1 MQTPHIVII
10 GGGQAG
16 ATAAAELRRRD
27 FAGQITLVGEE
38 PHLPYERPPL
48 SKDALLDPD
57 NVQLTLHPASFY
69 NEQNISLKLGIR
81 AEAIDAQQGC
91 ITLSNGE
98 TLRYDSLLLA
108 TGAQARRL
116 PELDALGSVSHVLRT
131 LDDANRI
138 RAQLNPGSHVLVVG
152 AGVIGLELASS
163 LVALG
168 ATVELIDPAS
178 RIMSRNAPEVL
189 SQYLQTVHEARGVC
203 FHLGTQVSKARLD
216 EEQKVALTLNNGQ
229 QLQGDLLIYGV
240 GVTIDTRLADS
251 AGLHTE
257 QGAIVID
264 EHGRSS
270 QPAIYAAG
278 DTTVQ
283 IGLDGRWQ
291 RQETWENANRQA
303 CMAVCHMLNQE
314 PVQASPAWFWTDQC
328 DLNIQFA
335 ADMAAAHWIV
345 RGNQDTP
352 PFVLIGL
359 DPEGAICGAITVNQG
374 RDMRP
379 LKELIEHRAVLPLEV
394 WTDPAQNLR
403 NLAKQVAQTADN
415 QTAISALTGEAAA
428 PVHP

>member
-57 NVQLTLHPASFY
+57 NVQLNLHPASFY

-91 ITLSNGE
+91 VTLSNGE

-138 RAQLNPGSHVLVVG
+138 RAQLKPGSHVLVVG

-178 RIMSRNAPEVL
+178 RIMSRNAPEIL
-189 SQYLQTVHEARGVC
+189 SQYLQTVHEARGVR
-203 FHLGTQVSKARLD
+203 FHLDTQVSKARLD
-216 EEQKVALTLNNGQ
+216 EEQKVALTLSNGQ

-264 EHGRSS
+264 EYGRSS

-303 CMAVCHMLNQE
+303 CMAVCHMLDQE
-314 PVQASPAWFWTDQC
+314 PAQASPAWFWTDQC

-345 RGNQDTP
+345 RGNLDTP
-352 PFVLIGL
+352 PFALIGL

-394 WTDPAQNLR
+394 WTDPSQNLR
-403 NLAKQVAQTADN
+403 NLAKQVAQTTN
-415 QTAISALTGEAAA
+415 SQTAALAGEAAA

>member
-16 ATAAAELRRRD
+16 ATAAAELRRRE

-38 PHLPYERPPL
+38 SHLPYERPPL

-57 NVQLTLHPASFY
+57 SVQLNLHPASFY

-81 AEAIDAQQGC
+81 AEAIDAQQGR

-138 RAQLNPGSHVLVVG
+138 RAQLKPGSHVLVVG

-178 RIMSRNAPEVL
+178 RIMSRNAPEIL
-189 SQYLQTVHEARGVC
+189 SQYLQTVHEARGVR

-216 EEQKVALTLNNGQ
+216 EKQKVALTLSNGQ

-314 PVQASPAWFWTDQC
+314 PAQACPAWFWTDQC

-345 RGNQDTP
+345 RGNLDTP

-379 LKELIEHRAVLPLEV
+379 LKDLIEHRAVLPLEV
-394 WTDPAQNLR
+394 WTDPSQNLR

>member
-57 NVQLTLHPASFY
+57 NVQLNLHSASFY

-91 ITLSNGE
+91 VTLSNGE

-178 RIMSRNAPEVL
+178 RIMSRNAPEIL
-189 SQYLQTVHEARGVC
+189 SQYLQTVHEARGVR

-216 EEQKVALTLNNGQ
+216 EEQKVALTLSNGQ

-264 EHGRSS
+264 EYGRSS

-303 CMAVCHMLNQE
+303 CMAVCHMLDQE
-314 PVQASPAWFWTDQC
+314 PAQASPAWFWTDQC

-345 RGNQDTP
+345 RGNLDTP
-352 PFVLIGL
+352 PFALIGL

-394 WTDPAQNLR
+394 WTDPSQNLR
-403 NLAKQVAQTADN
+403 NLAKQVAQTTN
-415 QTAISALTGEAAA
+415 SQTAALAGEAAA

>member
-91 ITLSNGE
+91 VTLSNGE

-138 RAQLNPGSHVLVVG
+138 RAQLKPGSHVLVVG

-168 ATVELIDPAS
+168 AIVELIDPAS
-178 RIMSRNAPEVL
+178 RIMSRNAPEIL
-189 SQYLQTVHEARGVC
+189 SQYLQTVHEARGVR

-216 EEQKVALTLNNGQ
+216 EEQKVALTLSNGQ
-229 QLQGDLLIYGV
+229 QLQGDLLTYGV

-264 EHGRSS
+264 EYGRSS

-303 CMAVCHMLNQE
+303 CMAVCHMLDQE
-314 PVQASPAWFWTDQC
+314 PAQASPAWFWTDQC

-345 RGNQDTP
+345 RGNLDTP
-352 PFVLIGL
+352 PFALIGL

-394 WTDPAQNLR
+394 WTDPSQNLR
-403 NLAKQVAQTADN
+403 NLAKQVAQTTN
-415 QTAISALTGEAAA
+415 SQTAALAGEAAA

>member
-1 MQTPHIVII
+1 MQTPHIVIV

-27 FAGQITLVGEE
+27 FAGQITLIGEE

-57 NVQLTLHPASFY
+57 NVQLNLHPASFY

-138 RAQLNPGSHVLVVG
+138 RAQLKPGSHVLVVG

-178 RIMSRNAPEVL
+178 RIMSRNAPEIL
-189 SQYLQTVHEARGVC
+189 SQYLQTVHEARGVR

-216 EEQKVALTLNNGQ
+216 EEQKVALTLSNGQ

-314 PVQASPAWFWTDQC
+314 PAQACPAWFWTDQC

-345 RGNQDTP
+345 RGNLDTP

-394 WTDPAQNLR
+394 WTDPSQNLR

>member
-1 MQTPHIVII
+1 MSETHIVII
-10 GGGQAG
+10 GAGQAG
-16 ATAAAELRRRD
+16 ATAAYELRSRG
-27 FAGQITLVGEE
+27 FEGAITLVGEE

-48 SKDALLDPD
+48 SKDALLAPE
-57 NVQLTLHPASFY
+57 QAKLTLQPSSYYA
-69 NEQNISLKLGIR
+69 EQSIELKLGIR
-81 AEAIDAQQGC
+81 ALAIDAEDRC
-91 ITLSNGE
+91 VSLSTGE
-98 TLRYDSLLLA
+98 RLHYDSLLLA

-116 PELDALGSVSHVLRT
+116 PELDALSPVSHVLRT

-138 RAQLNPGSHVLVVG
+138 RAQITPGSHALLVG

-178 RIMSRNAPEVL
+178 RIMSRNAPDVL
-189 SQYLQTVHEARGVC
+189 SQYLQSVHEGRGVR
-203 FHLGTQVSKARLD
+203 FHLGAHVERAQLTASKQVELSLSNR
-216 EEQKVALTLNNGQ
+216 KVLT
-229 QLQGDLLIYGV
+229 GDLLIYGV

-257 QGAIVID
+257 QAAVVID

-270 QPAIYAAG
+270 VPNIYAAG

-303 CMAVCHMLNQE
+303 VTAVCHLLGQE
-314 PVQASPAWFWTDQC
+314 PCKPTPPWFWTDQC

-335 ADMAAAHWIV
+335 GDMGAAHWIL
-345 RGNQDTP
+345 RGTLEQA

-359 DPEGAICGAITVNQG
+359 DPEGAICAAITVNQG

-379 LKELIEHRAVLPLEV
+379 LKELIEQRAVLPLEV
-394 WTDPAQNLR
+394 WTDSAHALR
-403 NLAKQVAQTADN
+403 NLAKQVAQATNSPSTIA
-415 QTAISALTGEAAA
+415 ALAGEALA
-428 PVHP
+428 PAHP

>member
-57 NVQLTLHPASFY
+57 NVQLNLHPASFY

-91 ITLSNGE
+91 VTLSNGE

-138 RAQLNPGSHVLVVG
+138 RAQLKPGSHVLVVG

-178 RIMSRNAPEVL
+178 RIMSRNAPEIL

-216 EEQKVALTLNNGQ
+216 EEQKVALTLSDGQ

-314 PVQASPAWFWTDQC
+314 PAQACPAWFWTDQC

-335 ADMAAAHWIV
+335 ADMTAAHWIL
-345 RGNQDTP
+345 RGNLDTP

-403 NLAKQVAQTADN
+403 NLAKQVAQAADN

>member
-16 ATAAAELRRRD
+16 ATAAAELRRRE

-38 PHLPYERPPL
+38 PYLPYERPPL

-57 NVQLTLHPASFY
+57 NVQLNVHPEHFY
-69 NEQNISLKLGIR
+69 TEQNITLKLGVR
-81 AEAIDAQQGC
+81 ADTIDAQQGC
-91 ITLSNGE
+91 VTLSNGE
-98 TLRYDSLLLA
+98 TLKYDSLLLA

-138 RAQLNPGSHVLVVG
+138 RTQLKPGSHVLLVG

-163 LVALG
+163 LIALG
-168 ATVELIDPAS
+168 ASVELIDPAA
-178 RIMSRNAPEVL
+178 RVMSRNAPEVL
-189 SQYLQTVHEARGVC
+189 SQYLQTVHGARGVR
-203 FHLGTQVSKARLD
+203 FHLGTQVSKAHLD
-216 EEQKVALTLNNGQ
+216 QEQKVVLTLDNGQ
-229 QLQGDLLIYGV
+229 ELQGDMLIYGV

-283 IGLDGRWQ
+283 IGMDGRWQ
-291 RQETWENANRQA
+291 RQETWENANHQA

-314 PVQASPAWFWTDQC
+314 PAQASPAWFWTDQC
-328 DLNIQFA
+328 DMNIQFA
-335 ADMAAAHWIV
+335 GDMAAAHWIV
-345 RGNQDTP
+345 RGDLDTP

-394 WTDPAQNLR
+394 WNDTAQNLR
-403 NLAKQVAQTADN
+403 NLAKQIAQATNSPAAIAAVAV
-415 QTAISALTGEAAA
+415 EAAA
-428 PVHP
+428 PLHP

>member
-1 MQTPHIVII
+1 MQTPHIVIV

-16 ATAAAELRRRD
+16 ATAAAELRRRE

-48 SKDALLDPD
+48 SKDALLEPD
-57 NVQLTLHPASFY
+57 NVQLNLHPASFY
-69 NEQNISLKLGIR
+69 SEQNISLKLGIR

-131 LDDANRI
+131 LDDAHRI
-138 RAQLNPGSHVLVVG
+138 RAQLKPGSHVLVVG

-189 SQYLQTVHEARGVC
+189 SQYLQSVHEARGVR
-203 FHLGTQVSKARLD
+203 FHLGAHVHNARLND
-216 EEQKVALTLNNGQ
+216 QQRVVLTLDNGE
-229 QLQGDLLIYGV
+229 QLQGELLIYGV
-240 GVTIDTRLADS
+240 GVSIDTRLADS
-251 AGLHTE
+251 ARLHTE

-270 QPAIYAAG
+270 QPNIYAAG

-303 CMAVCHMLNQE
+303 SMAVCHMLNQE
-314 PVQASPAWFWTDQC
+314 HAKPCPAWFWTDQC

-335 ADMAAAHWIV
+335 GDMAAAHWV
-345 RGNQDTP
+345 LRGTLDMP

-394 WTDPAQNLR
+394 WNDTAQNLR
-403 NLAKQVAQTADN
+403 HLAKQITQTTRSQATN
-415 QTAISALTGEAAA
+415 VALTDEAAA
-428 PVHP
+428 PAHP